1 MNILYIFYLAGVIGM
16 LTVLFMCGKQYGLSN
31 AQIILLAVSF
41 GVIGYPSVKL
51 MFLLENGVWGGLSFF
66 GAVFFAPVFI
76 IPFVLILKIGYKD
89 SLDLLV
95 SGGIL
100 INGVMK
106 INCFI
111 NGCCYGIV
119 MSHAADGSE
128 IRFPSQLVEMAVSFA
143 ICILMITLIRKGK
156 CRGIIY
162 PMFLVIYGIARFVL
176 NYLRETEDV
185 LVGLS
190 IGNIWSLVA
199 AIIGSIWL
207 LVYFSKKNNAQ
218 NA

>member
-1 MNILYIFYLAGVIGM
+1 
-16 LTVLFMCGKQYGLSN
+16 
-31 AQIILLAVSF
+31 
-41 GVIGYPSVKL
+41 
-51 MFLLENGVWGGLSFF
+51 
-66 GAVFFAPVFI
+66 
-76 IPFVLILKIGYKD
+76 
-89 SLDLLV
+89 
-95 SGGIL
+95 
-100 INGVMK
+100 
-106 INCFI
+106 
-111 NGCCYGIV
+111 

-143 ICILMITLIRKGK
+143 ICILMITLIMKGK